1 MCTNVQGG
9 LFYTW
14 KTEARGGSIY
24 SIDKILIDF
33 ALAYRSSQSVL
44 DGVAAL
50 VWVEFSHWTTYKMG
64 TFRDQFSFTLS
75 CDRSFWLGVGLNGP
89 SGVDT
94 SRARLEFNPNK
105 VGQCRELRWVYNLCF
120 DACGGKPFRVSVRR
134 WDLAVDLPGERGEFE
149 LLKDGRLYE
158 ELRRSVSDRT
168 QYLGKRNSPGRC
180 KLYNKTLES
189 NLSVPITRL
198 ELTLDGVACGT
209 DDVRSLWPKVL
220 MVPRVVQMDA
230 ECLGL
235 NETDRF
241 ILHTLWQQPERLAEL
256 GRRKRDKLAPLVAA
270 GGMVEFDSAAFLRCL
285 VELGGWLKRRCEY
298 NPPGY
303 GGRWENTE

>member
-1 MCTNVQGG
+1 M
-9 LFYTW
+9 
-14 KTEARGGSIY
+14 
-24 SIDKILIDF
+24 
-33 ALAYRSSQSVL
+33 
-44 DGVAAL
+44 
-50 VWVEFSHWTTYKMG
+50 
-64 TFRDQFSFTLS
+64 
-75 CDRSFWLGVGLNGP
+75 
-89 SGVDT
+89 DT
-94 SRARLEFNPNK
+94 RRARLEFNPNK

-158 ELRRSVSDRT
+158 ELRRSASDRT
-168 QYLGKRNSPGRC
+168 QYLGRRNSPGRC

-189 NLSVPITRL
+189 NLSVPVTRL

-220 MVPRVVQMDA
+220 RVPRVVQMDA

-285 VELGGWLKRRCEY
+285 VEVGGWLKRRCEY

-303 GGRWENTE
+303 GGKWEDTE